1 LRANSILAAK
11 FLLRNQI
18 SPRYRDTVKPGASMI
33 SVPNRRSI
41 RQPLLNAPPIV
52 LWLIAGLIACH
63 AIRIWLPGGLPDAI
77 LDRFG
82 FVPARYA
89 QWLANGLM
97 PGGWP
102 ELVIPPFSYMLLHAN
117 YTHVGIN
124 SLWLLVFGPA
134 VARWLGTRRFLG
146 FFVFCG
152 VVAALVHMTVY
163 WGSAA
168 TVIGASGAI
177 SGLMGAGMRILYG
190 QAYELPDGL
199 APVLS
204 RPIVMFSLVWT
215 GVNIVSGVLR
225 IGVTGDVA
233 LVAWVAHLGGY
244 FAGLLTIA
252 MFHLRTPARSASIPR

>member
-1 LRANSILAAK
+1 MT
-11 FLLRNQI
+11 F
-18 SPRYRDTVKPGASMI
+18 
-33 SVPNRRSI
+33 VPNRRSV

-52 LWLIAGLIACH
+52 LWLIAALLACH
-63 AIRIWLPGGLPDAI
+63 AIRIWLPGELPDATLEHFAFI
-77 LDRFG
+77 
-82 FVPARYA
+82 PARYA
-89 QWLANGLM
+89 QWVAHGVV

-102 ELVIPPFSYMLLHAN
+102 ELVVPLLSYMLLHAD
-117 YTHVGIN
+117 YAHVGIN

-134 VARWLGTRRFLG
+134 VARWLGTRRFLL

-152 VVAALVHMTVY
+152 VVAALVHMAVY
-163 WGSAA
+163 WGSPVA
-168 TVIGASGAI
+168 VIGASGAI

-190 QAYELPDGL
+190 QAFERPDGL

-225 IGVTGDVA
+225 IGVTGDVS

-244 FAGLLTIA
+244 FAGLLTIGL
-252 MFHLRTPARSASIPR
+252 FHLRAPARSPWVPR